1 MTVNPTIKGGIDAF
15 SKIVYNIFYNLPE
28 VDFAERSSISFIVDA
43 TGKMKD
49 IVVLGNH
56 SPKEKKDIIRDLE
69 RLKLKWIPGSFNG
82 IPKSFRMKQYVTK
95 TPRSAY

>member
-1 MTVNPTIKGGIDAF
+1 MLDILDNNIDPAQMEQIKSQIETL
-15 SKIVYNIFYNLPE
+15 NL
-28 VDFAERSSISFIVDA
+28 
-43 TGKMKD
+43 
-49 IVVLGNH
+49 

-95 TPRSAY
+95 TPRPAY